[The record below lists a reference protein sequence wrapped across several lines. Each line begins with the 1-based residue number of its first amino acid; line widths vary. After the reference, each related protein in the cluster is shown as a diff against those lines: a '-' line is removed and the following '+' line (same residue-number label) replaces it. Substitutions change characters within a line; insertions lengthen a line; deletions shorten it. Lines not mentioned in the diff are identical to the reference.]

1 MFASLASFRTEP
13 LPDARA
19 ANTAKPYVPENHQ
32 QIVSSAADR
41 AHPLEADRRRADPP
55 ALNRKARPAS
65 TDEAYLV
72 KASRRML
79 FARTIALCAACVFA
93 RALSITKSWIMPSN
107 RTAVTRT
114 PA

>member
-1 MFASLASFRTEP
+1 MEP

-19 ANTAKPYVPENHQ
+19 ARTAKPYPRITNRVCHRRPTH
-32 QIVSSAADR
+32 
-41 AHPLEADRRRADPP
+41 AHPVDADRRQAGQP
-55 ALNRKARPAS
+55 AVNRKARPAS
-65 TDEAYLV
+65 TDEAYLA

-79 FARTIALCAACVFA
+79 FVSTIAPCAACVFE

-107 RTAVTRT
+107 RTAVTGT